1 MPDIVNIL
9 FLGDIVGKPGRRVVL
24 DFLDKIN
31 NDFENIK
38 NQGLMEVK
46 PDFVI
51 ANIENASHGFGL
63 TRKNHN
69 ELSVGG
75 IDIFTSG
82 NHIWDKKEIFEYINQ
97 SEKLIRPLNYP
108 ESVPGVGYRILE
120 KDGVKLA
127 IISLL
132 GKVFM
137 PDIDSPWNALE
148 KIVEEIKGQAD
159 IIFVDFHAEATAEK
173 IAFSYF
179 ADGLGVNALLGTHTH
194 VQTADEKILK
204 NGCAYIT
211 DAGFCGASNAV
222 IGMEFE
228 NSYKRL
234 RTYLPDRF
242 DVAELDVAEVNGV
255 SISFDK
261 ETSRAV
267 SIKRIKYVVDFD
279 KEKAKMEG

>member
-1 MPDIVNIL
+1 MPNIVNIL
-9 FLGDIVGKPGRRVVL
+9 FLGDIVGRPGRKVVS
-24 DFLDKIN
+24 DFLGKVN
-31 NDFENIK
+31 GDFEYIK

-69 ELSVGG
+69 ELSDGG
-75 IDIFTSG
+75 IDVFTSG
-82 NHIWDKKEIFEYINQ
+82 NHIWDKKEIFEYIDQ

-108 ESVPGVGYRILE
+108 DSVPGVGYRIIE
-120 KDGVKLA
+120 KNGVKLA
-127 IISLL
+127 VINLL

-137 PDIDSPWNALE
+137 PDIDSPWDALE
-148 KIVEEIKGQAD
+148 KVIKEIKGQAD
-159 IIFVDFHAEATAEK
+159 IILVDFHAEATAEK
-173 IAFSYF
+173 MAFSYF
-179 ADGLGVNALLGTHTH
+179 ADSLGVNALFGTHTH

-255 SISFDK
+255 VISFDT
-261 ETSRAV
+261 EASCAV
-267 SIKRIKYVVDFD
+267 AIKRIKYVVDFN

>member
-1 MPDIVNIL
+1 MSDLINIL
-9 FLGDIVGKPGRRVVL
+9 FLGDVVGRPGRRAVKE
-24 DFLDKIN
+24 FLGKIE
-31 NDFENIK
+31 NDFESIK

-51 ANIENASHGFGL
+51 VNVENASHGFGL

-69 ELSVGG
+69 EFSELP
-75 IDIFTSG
+75 IDLLTSG
-82 NHIWDKKEIFEYINQ
+82 NHIWDKKEIFEYIEY

-108 ESVPGVGYRILE
+108 ETVPGVGYRIVE
-120 KDGVKLA
+120 KDGVKMA
-127 IISLL
+127 VINLL

-137 PDIDSPWNALE
+137 PDIDSPWDALE
-148 KIVEEIKGQAD
+148 KVLPLIKEQTD
-159 IIFVDFHAEATAEK
+159 ILIIDYHAEATAEK
-173 IAFSYF
+173 MAFAYF
-179 ADGLGVNALLGTHTH
+179 ADNLGVSGFFGTHTH

-211 DAGFCGASNAV
+211 DAGFCGSSNAV

-242 DVAELDVAEVNGV
+242 DVADLDLTEVNGV
-255 SISFDK
+255 FVSIDK
-261 ETSRAV
+261 NTSCA
-267 SIKRIKYVVDFD
+267 SHIKRIKYVVDFK
-279 KEKAKMEG
+279 KEKENMEG

>member
-1 MPDIVNIL
+1 MSDLINIL
-9 FLGDIVGKPGRRVVL
+9 FLGDVVGRPGRRAVKE
-24 DFLDKIN
+24 FLGKIE
-31 NDFENIK
+31 NDFESIK

-51 ANIENASHGFGL
+51 VNVENASHGFGL

-69 ELSVGG
+69 EFSELP
-75 IDIFTSG
+75 IDLLTSG
-82 NHIWDKKEIFEYINQ
+82 NHIWDKKEIFEYIEY

-108 ESVPGVGYRILE
+108 ETVPGVGYRIVE
-120 KDGVKLA
+120 KDGVKMA
-127 IISLL
+127 VINLL

-137 PDIDSPWNALE
+137 PDIDSPWDALE
-148 KIVEEIKGQAD
+148 KVLPLIKEQTD
-159 IIFVDFHAEATAEK
+159 ILIID
-173 IAFSYF
+173 Y
-179 ADGLGVNALLGTHTH
+179 LGVSGFFGTHTH

-211 DAGFCGASNAV
+211 DAGFCGSSNAV

-242 DVAELDVAEVNGV
+242 DVADLDLTEVNGV
-255 SISFDK
+255 FVSIDK
-261 ETSRAV
+261 NTSCA
-267 SIKRIKYVVDFD
+267 SHIKRIKYVVDFK
-279 KEKAKMEG
+279 KEKENMEG